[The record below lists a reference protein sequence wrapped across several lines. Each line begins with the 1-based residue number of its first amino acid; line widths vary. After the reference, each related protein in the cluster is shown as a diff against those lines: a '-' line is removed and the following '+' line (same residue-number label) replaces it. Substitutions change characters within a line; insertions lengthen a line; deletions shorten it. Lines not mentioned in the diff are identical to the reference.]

1 METIDQNTH
10 LAEELAEIATELQ
23 RSFLVELSTEVNR
36 GNISIPQY
44 TLLGFLNQTSGLNM
58 SQLAELMRH
67 TTPATTGLVERL
79 VEAGLIERFSHPK
92 DRRQVLVRITDK
104 GRELVEGLKRGIVR
118 NLQELFKDLSQED
131 IEAAHL
137 PHHHSPQHPAAREQE
152 QRLIS
157 FPQRKWPLTRAAFF
171 LCSALAAARRSTN
184 RGRKAP
190 QLLPSAGPCLPGY
203 FSDNASHAV

>member
-67 TTPATTGLVERL
+67 TTPAPTGL
-79 VEAGLIERFSHPK
+79 IKRFSRPN

-131 IEAAHL
+131 IEA
-137 PHHHSPQHPAAREQE
+137 
-152 QRLIS
+152 
-157 FPQRKWPLTRAAFF
+157 W
-171 LCSALAAARRSTN
+171 
-184 RGRKAP
+184 
-190 QLLPSAGPCLPGY
+190 
-203 FSDNASHAV
+203 

>member
-1 METIDQNTH
+1 
-10 LAEELAEIATELQ
+10 
-23 RSFLVELSTEVNR
+23 
-36 GNISIPQY
+36 
-44 TLLGFLNQTSGLNM
+44 M

-131 IEAAHL
+131 IEAWL
-137 PHHHSPQHPAAREQE
+137 RIY
-152 QRLIS
+152 RTII
-157 FPQRKWPLTRAAFF
+157 
-171 LCSALAAARRSTN
+171 RRSTQQHGN
-184 RGRKAP
+184 KN
-190 QLLPSAGPCLPGY
+190 S
-203 FSDNASHAV
+203 

>member
-1 METIDQNTH
+1 
-10 LAEELAEIATELQ
+10 
-23 RSFLVELSTEVNR
+23 
-36 GNISIPQY
+36 
-44 TLLGFLNQTSGLNM
+44 M

-131 IEAAHL
+131 IEAWL
-137 PHHHSPQHPAAREQE
+137 RIYRTIIRRSTQQ
-152 QRLIS
+152 
-157 FPQRKWPLTRAAFF
+157 
-171 LCSALAAARRSTN
+171 LAAA
-184 RGRKAP
+184 KA
-190 QLLPSAGPCLPGY
+190 
-203 FSDNASHAV
+203 

>member
-131 IEAAHL
+131 IEAWLRIYRTIIRPVMFARFSTFTISPSRVIPSMSTGPATVSTYGC
-137 PHHHSPQHPAAREQE
+137 PH
-152 QRLIS
+152 
-157 FPQRKWPLTRAAFF
+157 FPSRAPS
-171 LCSALAAARRSTN
+171 CSARCV
-184 RGRKAP
+184 RK
-190 QLLPSAGPCLPGY
+190 GG
-203 FSDNASHAV
+203 

>member
-10 LAEELAEIATELQ
+10 LAEELAEIATQLQ

-131 IEAAHL
+131 IEAWL
-137 PHHHSPQHPAAREQE
+137 RIY
-152 QRLIS
+152 RTII
-157 FPQRKWPLTRAAFF
+157 
-171 LCSALAAARRSTN
+171 RRSTQ
-184 RGRKAP
+184 
-190 QLLPSAGPCLPGY
+190 QLP
-203 FSDNASHAV
+203 NHAVKI